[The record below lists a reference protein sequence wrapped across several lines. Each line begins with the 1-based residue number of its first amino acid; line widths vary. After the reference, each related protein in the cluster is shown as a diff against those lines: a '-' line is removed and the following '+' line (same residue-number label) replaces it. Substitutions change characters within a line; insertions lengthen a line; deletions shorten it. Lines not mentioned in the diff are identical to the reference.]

1 MKTARS
7 TPSSLPSLRVGLIFA
22 FLLLVMGGVVA
33 RLIYLQIVQG
43 DTLAARAQQQQR
55 HYTLPTLARYPITDC
70 RETVVA
76 LDRPVFTLFAHPIQ
90 FKVERRAIAHD
101 LAPLLQQS
109 PEQLLAKF
117 STYPTG
123 VPIAYDID
131 EETAAKIRALNYD
144 GLELN
149 QAWQRIYPQQELMAG
164 IVGYVD
170 RDHQGQAG
178 IEFSQ
183 NQFLQV
189 PHSRQLLSMNALG
202 QWLPALAPAD
212 PRVLSQGYHVRLTID
227 SRLQHTARQALQQQ
241 LRKFNARRGTVIVLE
256 VKTGALRALVSEPSY
271 DPNHYYRADPALFR
285 NWAVSDL
292 YEPGSTFKPI
302 NTAIA
307 LELNAITPDTVL
319 PDEGRITVGGWPI
332 QNSDF
337 SQRGGRGALNIAQI
351 LAYSSN
357 VAMVHMMNRIPARHY
372 YRYLHRLGLTEKVGS
387 DLPFETAAQLKPPE
401 QFINYPIEPATT
413 AFGQGF
419 SLTPLHLAQLL
430 GAIANGGELV
440 TPHVIDG
447 LYDENGQLQ
456 RRLER
461 RPPRRVFSQRTS
473 QAVIKM
479 LGEVVRFGTGKPAH
493 IPGYRL
499 GGKTGTAQKAIGGTY
514 SNLRITSFVAIFPLD
529 QPQYVILAVVDE
541 PKGDDAYGSTVAIPI
556 VRAVT
561 ESLIT
566 IEGIPPS
573 HPEELRRPATP
584 ASVSQ

>member
-1 MKTARS
+1 MATAR
-7 TPSSLPSLRVGLIFA
+7 PQNQSLPTLRVGLIFG
-22 FLLLVMGGVVA
+22 FLLMVMGGVVA
-33 RLIYLQIVQG
+33 RLVYLQVVQG
-43 DTLAARAQQQQR
+43 ETLAARAQQQQR
-55 HYTLPTLARYPITDC
+55 RYTLPTLARYPITDR

-90 FKVERRAIAHD
+90 FKVERSAIARD
-101 LAPLLQQS
+101 LAPLLKQS

-164 IVGYVD
+164 VVGYVD

-189 PHSRQLLSMNALG
+189 PSSRQLLSMNALG

-212 PRVLSQGYHVRLTID
+212 SRALSQGYHVRLTID
-227 SRLQHTARQALQQQ
+227 SRLQQTARQALQRQ
-241 LRKFNARRGTVIVLE
+241 LRKYNAKRGTVIVLE

-285 NWAVSDL
+285 NWAVADL

-307 LELNAITPDTVL
+307 LELNAITPETVL
-319 PDEGRITVGGWPI
+319 PDEGRIFVGGWPI
-332 QNSDF
+332 QNNDYG
-337 SQRGGRGALNIAQI
+337 QRGGRGALTIPQV

-419 SLTPLHLAQLL
+419 ALTPLHLVQLL

-447 LYDENGQLQ
+447 LYDENGRLLK
-456 RRLER
+456 RLEQ

-473 QAVIKM
+473 QAVVKM
-479 LGEVVRFGTGKPAH
+479 LGEVVRAGTGKTAQ

-499 GGKTGTAQKAIGGTY
+499 GGKTGTAQKAVGGTY
-514 SNLRITSFVAIFPLD
+514 SNLRITSFAAIFPLER
-529 QPQYVILAVVDE
+529 PQYVILAVVDE
-541 PKGDDAYGSTVAIPI
+541 PQGDDAYGSTVAIPI

-573 HPEELRRPATP
+573 HPEELRRSAAP